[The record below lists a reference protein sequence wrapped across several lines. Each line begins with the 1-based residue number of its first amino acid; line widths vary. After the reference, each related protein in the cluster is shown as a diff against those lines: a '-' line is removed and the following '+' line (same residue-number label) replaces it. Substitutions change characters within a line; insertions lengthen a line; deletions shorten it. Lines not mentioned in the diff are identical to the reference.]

1 MTYNEFSNDEVL
13 YLYLLNRK
21 RLEYYQDIIQNKVLI
36 EELQVLVH
44 MLFSAQYTIDDQQVD
59 KILDSAYYKYLVN
72 TDEKLEPIVQMIEE
86 ADPDLY
92 EAVLNSL
99 KLSI

>member
-1 MTYNEFSNDEVL
+1 
-13 YLYLLNRK
+13 
-21 RLEYYQDIIQNKVLI
+21 
-36 EELQVLVH
+36 

-92 EAVLNSL
+92 ETVLNSL